1 MLISL
6 LLLLTQ
12 AAAAPETAPSPSPPS
27 PASARIY
34 ERVKASVVTVEVHSG
49 NQEAKSALGSGY
61 VVSTPG
67 VVVTNYHV
75 VESFLAE
82 PERYEVRVRAGAES
96 FPAIVRAFDVENDL
110 AVLSVPNLQ
119 SAPLAIAPS
128 LPAPGSPIV
137 ALGNPLGLGLS
148 LIEGIFNGF
157 AAKGAVDRMLLSMPL
172 NSGMSGGPILDTQGR
187 IIGTNVSVMYLS
199 NSLSFG
205 VPAAKIAPLLAAP
218 PVVLERAAL
227 RKDVTR
233 QLDALEASMVKRAIA
248 PYAAPGD
255 ETARVGGAETRRP
268 PEVFECWDD
277 VEVHEQQGLTKSRF
291 GCDLQFTPSIED
303 LGPVGTISLLVE
315 HFRTTGGR
323 YGFYAS
329 LEGHGPAHL
338 EVSAQD
344 PEGGTLSAP
353 ECVSDRV
360 AAGAH
365 VWKTSACVS
374 ALVEHPGFFNYD
386 LVATTVT
393 HPQRGRVRR
402 RAHEGSAP
410 GVLPHLHRAAL
421 GSTHLVEAP

>member
-1 MLISL
+1 VLIPL
-6 LLLLTQ
+6 LVILAQTP
-12 AAAAPETAPSPSPPS
+12 AAPESVPSPS

-34 ERVKASVVTVEVHSG
+34 DRVKASVVTVEVHSG
-49 NQEAKSALGSGY
+49 NREAKSALGSGY
-61 VVSTPG
+61 VVSAPG

-82 PERYEVRVRAGAES
+82 PERFEVRVRAGADS
-96 FPAIVRAFDVENDL
+96 FPATVRAFDVENDL
-110 AVLSVPNLQ
+110 AVLSVPGLRA
-119 SAPLAIAPS
+119 APLSVAPE
-128 LPAPGSPIV
+128 LPPPGSPIV
-137 ALGNPLGLGLS
+137 ALGNPHGLGLS

-205 VPAAKIAPLLAAP
+205 VPAAKIPSLLAAP

-233 QLDALEASMVKRAIA
+233 QLAALEASMVQRAVA

-255 ETARVGGAETRRP
+255 DMARVGGAETRRP

-277 VEVHEQQGLTKSRF
+277 VEVHEKQGLTKARF

-303 LGPVGTISLLVE
+303 VGPVGAISLLVE
-315 HFRTTGGR
+315 HFRSTGGR
-323 YGFYAS
+323 YGFYS
-329 LEGHGPAHL
+329 HLEGHGPAHL
-338 EVSAQD
+338 EVEAQD

-360 AAGAH
+360 SAG
-365 VWKTSACVS
+365 T
-374 ALVEHPGFFNYD
+374 
-386 LVATTVT
+386 
-393 HPQRGRVRR
+393 
-402 RAHEGSAP
+402 
-410 GVLPHLHRAAL
+410 
-421 GSTHLVEAP
+421 

>member
-1 MLISL
+1 VLISL

-12 AAAAPETAPSPSPPS
+12 AAAAPETAPSPSP
-27 PASARIY
+27 ASARIY
-34 ERVKASVVTVEVHSG
+34 DRVKASVVTVEVHSG

-119 SAPLAIAPS
+119 AAPLAIAPS

-233 QLDALEASMVKRAIA
+233 QLDALEASMVKRAVA

-277 VEVHEQQGLTKSRF
+277 VEVQEQQGITKARF

-323 YGFYAS
+323 YGFYS
-329 LEGHGPAHL
+329 HLESHGPAHL
-338 EVSAQD
+338 EAEAQD

-360 AAGAH
+360 SAGAH

-386 LVATTVT
+386 FVATTVT
-393 HPQRGRVRR
+393 HPRV
-402 RAHEGSAP
+402 AAFVAVHMK
-410 GVLPHLHRAAL
+410 GVHPASFRTFTERAL
-421 GSTHLVEAP
+421 GSTHLVEPR

>member
-6 LLLLTQ
+6 LVILAQ
-12 AAAAPETAPSPSPPS
+12 APAPPESVPSPS

-34 ERVKASVVTVEVHSG
+34 DRVKASVVTVEVHSG
-49 NQEAKSALGSGY
+49 NREAKSALGSGY
-61 VVSTPG
+61 VVSAPG
-67 VVVTNYHV
+67 IVVTNYHV

-82 PERYEVRVRAGAES
+82 PERFEVRVRAGADS
-96 FPAIVRAFDVENDL
+96 FPATVRAFDVENDL
-110 AVLSVPNLQ
+110 AVLSVPGLRA
-119 SAPLAIAPS
+119 APLSVAPE
-128 LPAPGSPIV
+128 LPPPGSPIV
-137 ALGNPLGLGLS
+137 ALGNPHGLGLS

-205 VPAAKIAPLLAAP
+205 VPAAKVPALVAAP

-233 QLDALEASMVKRAIA
+233 QLAALEASMVQRAVA
-248 PYAAPGD
+248 PYAAPGND
-255 ETARVGGAETRRP
+255 TARVGGAETRRP

-277 VEVHEQQGLTKSRF
+277 VEVHEKQGLTKARF

-303 LGPVGTISLLVE
+303 VGPVGAISLLVE
-315 HFRTTGGR
+315 HFRSTGGR
-323 YGFYAS
+323 YGFYS
-329 LEGHGPAHL
+329 HLESHGPAHL
-338 EVSAQD
+338 EVEAQD

-360 AAGAH
+360 SAGAE
-365 VWKTSACVS
+365 VWKTTACVS
-374 ALVEHPGFFNYD
+374 ALVEHVGFFNYD

-393 HPQRGRVRR
+393 HPSVAAFVAVHMTGVRPASFR
-402 RAHEGSAP
+402 TFTER
-410 GVLPHLHRAAL
+410 AL
-421 GSTHLVEAP
+421 GSTRLVDAP

>member
-1 MLISL
+1 VLTSL
-6 LLLLTQ
+6 LLLLIQ
-12 AAAAPETAPSPSPPS
+12 APPAPEAPASPS

-34 ERVKASVVTVEVHSG
+34 DRVKGSVVTVEVHSG
-49 NQEAKSALGSGY
+49 NREAKSALGSGY
-61 VVSTPG
+61 VVSADG

-96 FPAIVRAFDVENDL
+96 LPAAVRAFDVENDL
-110 AVLSVPNLQ
+110 AVLSVPSLRA
-119 SAPLAIAPS
+119 APLPMAPA

-137 ALGNPLGLGLS
+137 ALGNPHGLGLS

-172 NSGMSGGPILDTQGR
+172 NSGMSGGPILDMQGR
-187 IIGTNVSVMYLS
+187 IIGTNVSVLYLS

-205 VPAAKIAPLLAAP
+205 VPVAKIPPLLAAP
-218 PVVLERAAL
+218 PVVLERSAL

-233 QLDALEASMVKRAIA
+233 QLAALEASMVLRAVA
-248 PYAAPGD
+248 PYAAPGED
-255 ETARVGGAETRRP
+255 TARVGGAETRRP

-277 VEVHEQQGLTKSRF
+277 IQVQEQQGITKARF

-303 LGPVGTISLLVE
+303 VGPVGMISLLVE
-315 HFRTTGGR
+315 HFRFTGGR
-323 YGFYAS
+323 YGFYAH
-329 LEGHGPAHL
+329 LESHAPAHL
-338 EVSAQD
+338 EVEAQD

-360 AAGAH
+360 TAGAH

-393 HPQRGRVRR
+393 HPRTAAFVAVHMKGVRPESFR
-402 RAHEGSAP
+402 TFTER
-410 GVLPHLHRAAL
+410 AL
-421 GSTHLVEAP
+421 GSTRLVEGR

>member
-1 MLISL
+1 VLISL
-6 LLLLTQ
+6 LVILAQ
-12 AAAAPETAPSPSPPS
+12 APAPPESVPSPS

-34 ERVKASVVTVEVHSG
+34 DRVKASVVTVEVHSG
-49 NQEAKSALGSGY
+49 NREAKSALGSGY
-61 VVSTPG
+61 VVSAPG
-67 VVVTNYHV
+67 IVVTNYHV

-82 PERYEVRVRAGAES
+82 PERFEVRVRAGADS
-96 FPAIVRAFDVENDL
+96 FPATVRAFDVENDL
-110 AVLSVPNLQ
+110 AVLSVPGLRA
-119 SAPLAIAPS
+119 APLSVAPE
-128 LPAPGSPIV
+128 LPPPGSPIV
-137 ALGNPLGLGLS
+137 ALGNPHGLGLS

-205 VPAAKIAPLLAAP
+205 VPAAKVPALVAAP

-233 QLDALEASMVKRAIA
+233 QLAALEASMVQRAVA
-248 PYAAPGD
+248 PYAAPGND
-255 ETARVGGAETRRP
+255 TARVGGAETRRP

-277 VEVHEQQGLTKSRF
+277 VEVHEKQGLTKARF

-303 LGPVGTISLLVE
+303 VGPVGAISLLVE
-315 HFRTTGGR
+315 HFRSTGGR
-323 YGFYAS
+323 YGFYS
-329 LEGHGPAHL
+329 HLESHGPAHL
-338 EVSAQD
+338 EVEAQD

-360 AAGAH
+360 SAGAE
-365 VWKTSACVS
+365 VWKTTACVS
-374 ALVEHPGFFNYD
+374 ALVEHVGFFNYD

-393 HPQRGRVRR
+393 HPSVAAFVAVHMTGVRPASFR
-402 RAHEGSAP
+402 TFTER
-410 GVLPHLHRAAL
+410 AL
-421 GSTHLVEAP
+421 GSTRLVDAP

>member
-1 MLISL
+1 VLTSL
-6 LLLLTQ
+6 LLLLVQ
-12 AAAAPETAPSPSPPS
+12 AAATPEAPPSPS

-49 NQEAKSALGSGY
+49 NREAKSALGSGY
-61 VVSTPG
+61 VVSAEDT
-67 VVVTNYHV
+67 VVTNYHV
-75 VESFLAE
+75 VESLLAE
-82 PERYEVRVRAGAES
+82 PERYELRVRRGAES
-96 FPAIVRAFDVENDL
+96 LPATVRAFDLENDL
-110 AVLSVPNLQ
+110 AVLSVPSLRA
-119 SAPLAIAPS
+119 APLSMAPA

-137 ALGNPLGLGLS
+137 ALGNPHGLGLS
-148 LIEGIFNGF
+148 LIEGIFNGL

-172 NSGMSGGPILDTQGR
+172 NSGMSGGPILDAQGR
-187 IIGTNVSVMYLS
+187 IIGTNVSVLYLS

-205 VPAAKIAPLLAAP
+205 VPAAKIPALLAAP

-227 RKDVTR
+227 RKEVTR
-233 QLDALEASMVKRAIA
+233 QLDALEASMVRRAVA
-248 PYAAPGD
+248 PYTAPGED
-255 ETARVGGAETRRP
+255 TARVGGAETRRP

-277 VEVHEQQGLTKSRF
+277 IQVQEQQGMTKARF

-303 LGPVGTISLLVE
+303 VGPVGMISLLVE
-315 HFRTTGGR
+315 HFRFTGGGR
-323 YGFYAS
+323 YGFYAH
-329 LEGHGPAHL
+329 LEQHAPAHL
-338 EVSAQD
+338 EVQAQD

-393 HPQRGRVRR
+393 HPTVAAFVAVHMKGVRPASFRVFTQR
-402 RAHEGSAP
+402 
-410 GVLPHLHRAAL
+410 AL
-421 GSTHLVEAP
+421 GSTRLLEAQ

>member
-1 MLISL
+1 MLIPL
-6 LLLLTQ
+6 LVILAQTP
-12 AAAAPETAPSPSPPS
+12 AAPESVPSPS

-34 ERVKASVVTVEVHSG
+34 DRVKASVVTVEVHSG
-49 NQEAKSALGSGY
+49 NREAKSALGSGY
-61 VVSTPG
+61 VVSAPG

-82 PERYEVRVRAGAES
+82 PERFEVRVRAGADS
-96 FPAIVRAFDVENDL
+96 FPATVRAFDVENDL
-110 AVLSVPNLQ
+110 AVLSVPGLRA
-119 SAPLAIAPS
+119 APLSVAPE
-128 LPAPGSPIV
+128 LPPPGSPIV
-137 ALGNPLGLGLS
+137 ALGNPHGLGLS

-218 PVVLERAAL
+218 PVVIERAAL

-233 QLDALEASMVKRAIA
+233 QLDALEASMVRRAVA
-248 PYAAPGD
+248 PYVAAGD

-277 VEVHEQQGLTKSRF
+277 VEVHEQQGLTKARF

-303 LGPVGTISLLVE
+303 LGPVGAISLLVE

-323 YGFYAS
+323 YGFYS
-329 LEGHGPAHL
+329 HLGSHGPAHL
-338 EVSAQD
+338 EAEAED

-365 VWKTSACVS
+365 VWKTSACVY

-386 LVATTVT
+386 FVATTVT
-393 HPQRGRVRR
+393 HPSVAAFVGVHMKGVRPASFR
-402 RAHEGSAP
+402 TFTER
-410 GVLPHLHRAAL
+410 AL

>member
-1 MLISL
+1 MLTSL
-6 LLLLTQ
+6 LLLLAQ
-12 AAAAPETAPSPSPPS
+12 ASPAPEAPPSPS

-34 ERVKASVVTVEVHSG
+34 DRVKASVVTVEVHSG
-49 NQEAKSALGSGY
+49 NREAKSALGSGY
-61 VVSTPG
+61 VVSAEG

-82 PERYEVRVRAGAES
+82 PERFEVRVRTGTES
-96 FPAIVRAFDVENDL
+96 LPAIVRAFDVENDL
-110 AVLSVPNLQ
+110 AVLSVQNLRA
-119 SAPLAIAPS
+119 APLSMAPS

-137 ALGNPLGLGLS
+137 ALGNPHGLGLS

-157 AAKGAVDRMLLSMPL
+157 AAKGAVGRMLLSMPL
-172 NSGMSGGPILDTQGR
+172 NSGMSGGPILDAQGR
-187 IIGTNVSVMYLS
+187 IIGTNVSVLYLS

-205 VPAAKIAPLLAAP
+205 VPVAKIPPLLAAP
-218 PVVLERAAL
+218 PVALDRAAL

-233 QLDALEASMVKRAIA
+233 QLAALEESMVRRAVA
-248 PYAAPGD
+248 PYVAPGED
-255 ETARVGGAETRRP
+255 TARVGGAETRRP

-277 VEVHEQQGLTKSRF
+277 IQVHEQQGLTKSRF

-303 LGPVGTISLLVE
+303 LGPVGMISLLVE
-315 HFRTTGGR
+315 HFRYTGGR
-323 YGFYAS
+323 YGFYSHLAR
-329 LEGHGPAHL
+329 HAPAHL
-338 EVSAQD
+338 EVEAQD
-344 PEGGTLSAP
+344 PEEGTFSAP

-393 HPQRGRVRR
+393 HPRV
-402 RAHEGSAP
+402 AAFVAVHMK
-410 GVLPHLHRAAL
+410 GVRPESFRTFTARAL
-421 GSTHLVEAP
+421 GSTHLVEGP

>member
-1 MLISL
+1 VLIPL
-6 LLLLTQ
+6 LVILAQTP
-12 AAAAPETAPSPSPPS
+12 AAPESVPSPS

-34 ERVKASVVTVEVHSG
+34 DRVKASVVTVEVHSG
-49 NQEAKSALGSGY
+49 NREAKSALGSGY
-61 VVSTPG
+61 VVSAPG

-82 PERYEVRVRAGAES
+82 PERFEVRVRAGADS
-96 FPAIVRAFDVENDL
+96 FPATVRAFDVENDL
-110 AVLSVPNLQ
+110 AALSVPGLRA
-119 SAPLAIAPS
+119 APLSVAPE
-128 LPAPGSPIV
+128 LPPPGSPIV
-137 ALGNPLGLGLS
+137 ALGNPHGLGLS

-205 VPAAKIAPLLAAP
+205 VPAAKIPSLLAAP

-233 QLDALEASMVKRAIA
+233 QLAALEASMVQRAVA

-255 ETARVGGAETRRP
+255 DMARVGGAETRRP

-277 VEVHEQQGLTKSRF
+277 VEVHEKQGLTKARF

-303 LGPVGTISLLVE
+303 VGPVGAISLLVE
-315 HFRTTGGR
+315 HFRSTGGR
-323 YGFYAS
+323 YGFYS
-329 LEGHGPAHL
+329 HLEGHGPAHL
-338 EVSAQD
+338 EVEAQD

-360 AAGAH
+360 SAGAE
-365 VWKTSACVS
+365 VWKTTACVS
-374 ALVEHPGFFNYD
+374 ALVEHAGFFNYD

-393 HPQRGRVRR
+393 HPSVAAFVAVHLTGVRPASFR
-402 RAHEGSAP
+402 TFTER
-410 GVLPHLHRAAL
+410 AL
-421 GSTHLVEAP
+421 GSTRLVDAP